1 MDEDDLVLIRRSFD
15 EVWPA
20 SRRFATLFYDRL
32 FEHAPETRLLFR
44 GDLDRQ
50 RSRLLTMI
58 TAMVGSLDQPD
69 VFESIVADLTQ
80 RHPGY
85 GVRPEH
91 YGPFEEALIWGL
103 SECLGPAFGPET
115 EAAWRGL
122 FQTLDPGAHAYA
134 GVGSRSE

>member
-1 MDEDDLVLIRRSFD
+1 MDEDDLGPDTAIIRRGVAGQPTIRHAFLRS
-15 EVWPA
+15 PI
-20 SRRFATLFYDRL
+20 R
-32 FEHAPETRLLFR
+32 APETRLLFR

-69 VFESIVADLTQ
+69 VFESIVADLTK

-103 SECLGPAFGPET
+103 SECLGPAFGPEA

-122 FQTLDPGAHAYA
+122 FHTLDPGAHANA
-134 GVGSRSE
+134 GVESRSE